1 MRSLGEAHWTS
12 PGAVVIHMG
21 PTVLLRLVPSSAGY
35 SGVHKVLFNFIILT
49 LLFNNSCAI
58 HVLSIYCYFKF
69 PLQRLLLFR

>member
-1 MRSLGEAHWTS
+1 MVLVKGSLDFRR
-12 PGAVVIHMG
+12 GAVVIYMG
-21 PTVLLRLVPSSAGY
+21 PTVLLRLVTSAEY